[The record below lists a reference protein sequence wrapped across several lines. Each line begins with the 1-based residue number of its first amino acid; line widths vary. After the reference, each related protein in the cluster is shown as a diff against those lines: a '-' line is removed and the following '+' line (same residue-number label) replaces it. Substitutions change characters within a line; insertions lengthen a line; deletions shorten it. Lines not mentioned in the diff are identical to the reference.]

1 VRLRSLVLL
10 ASIVALS
17 SAACSSGGGGGGGG
31 GDTNDCTDLSKSGS
45 TFTIHIQ
52 GFEFRPTCFTASAS
66 QAISIVNGDDAVHS
80 FTIQGTSVDVDI
92 PANQTFNGE
101 SVSGVVE
108 PGTYD
113 FVCKYHP
120 EMKGTVTVVA

>member
-1 VRLRSLVLL
+1 VRSLVLV
-10 ASIVALS
+10 ASMVALS
-17 SAACSSGGGGGGGG
+17 SVACSGGGGDGG
-31 GDTNDCTDLSKSGS
+31 TKDCTDLSKSGP

-52 GFEFRPTCFTASAS
+52 GFEFRPSCFTASAS
-66 QAISIVNGDDAVHS
+66 QAISIANGDDAVHS
-80 FTIQGTSVDVDI
+80 FTIQGTSVDVDV

-113 FVCKYHP
+113 FVCRYHP

>member
-1 VRLRSLVLL
+1 MRLRSLVLV

-17 SAACSSGGGGGGGG
+17 TVACSSGGGDGGG
-31 GDTNDCTDLSKSGS
+31 GDAKDCIDLTKSGS
-45 TFTIHIQ
+45 AFTIHIQ
-52 GFEFRPTCFTASAS
+52 GFEFRPSCFTASAS

-80 FTIQGTSVDVDI
+80 FTIHGTSVDVDI

-101 SVSGVVE
+101 SVSGVVQ